1 MAFANPA
8 GNIFTKSGKKGR
20 HTQSGMAAFASKAHP
35 TPLPVW
41 LGAFADMPKFYSLFC
56 TVSFSVSRFSFKVS
70 FSSLAVGTEPSAP
83 ATRYL

>member
-20 HTQSGMAAFASKAHP
+20 HTQSGMAAFASKAHS

-41 LGAFADMPKFYSLFC
+41 LGAFADMPNILF
-56 TVSFSVSRFSFKVS
+56 VILHGFFQRFQIF
-70 FSSLAVGTEPSAP
+70 L
-83 ATRYL
+83 

>member
-41 LGAFADMPKFYSLFC
+41 LGAFADMPKILF
-56 TVSFSVSRFSFKVS
+56 VILHGFLQSFQIF
-70 FSSLAVGTEPSAP
+70 L
-83 ATRYL
+83 